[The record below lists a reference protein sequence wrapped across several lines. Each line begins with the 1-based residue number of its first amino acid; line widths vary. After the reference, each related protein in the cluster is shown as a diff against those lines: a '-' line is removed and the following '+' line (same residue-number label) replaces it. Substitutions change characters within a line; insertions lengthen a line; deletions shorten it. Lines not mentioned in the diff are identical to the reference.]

1 MSTSSSAPAM
11 TMPLPILDCCGQSPM
26 TFAGPRVLQTSIG
39 FNASPNVAQPLGIH
53 CGSTTSKPML
63 PAAIQP
69 NPMSDIINLNTASAK
84 ELTQLPGVAKNVA
97 YNIVSHRNRHGYFT
111 HREEFGPR
119 RIKAEHLVPE
129 AKKPRGYTKAIRATR
144 TPDRLKRSA

>member
-1 MSTSSSAPAM
+1 
-11 TMPLPILDCCGQSPM
+11 
-26 TFAGPRVLQTSIG
+26 
-39 FNASPNVAQPLGIH
+39 
-53 CGSTTSKPML
+53 ML
-63 PAAIQP
+63 PAAIQS

-97 YNIVSHRNRHGYFT
+97 YNIVSHRKRHGYFT
-111 HREEFGPR
+111 HWEELLEVKEFPAEALDRLKERATLLPIEGVRPEEFGPR
-119 RIKAEHLVPE
+119 RIKAEHLVRE

>member
-1 MSTSSSAPAM
+1 
-11 TMPLPILDCCGQSPM
+11 
-26 TFAGPRVLQTSIG
+26 
-39 FNASPNVAQPLGIH
+39 
-53 CGSTTSKPML
+53 ML

-97 YNIVSHRNRHGYFT
+97 YNIVSHRKRHGYFT
-111 HREEFGPR
+111 HWEELLEVKEFPAEALDRLKERATLLPIEGVRPEEFGPR
-119 RIKAEHLVPE
+119 RIKAEHLVRE

>member
-1 MSTSSSAPAM
+1 
-11 TMPLPILDCCGQSPM
+11 
-26 TFAGPRVLQTSIG
+26 
-39 FNASPNVAQPLGIH
+39 
-53 CGSTTSKPML
+53 ML

-97 YNIVSHRNRHGYFT
+97 YNIVSHRKRHGYFT
-111 HREEFGPR
+111 HWEELLEVKEFPAEALDRLKERATLLPIEGVRPEEFGPR
-119 RIKAEHLVPE
+119 RIKAEHLVRE

-144 TPDRLKRSA
+144 SPDRLKCSA